1 MKAHLHD
8 DNIGSH
14 VPRCDNTTAGGC
26 SRCAAAHPFAQ
37 GLRRVR
43 AALCGDSVDGSVS
56 RAARGKCVTA
66 RSEPESRRMQRGRCC
81 AVGAVVDAG
90 TGHSSPNRTRA
101 APDVQCVCGIARACV
116 CVCEAPPR
124 SGFTGEYRT
133 VAHEAEWMFRA
144 ARAHARILDSPA
156 AVCGVGSFRLWC
168 GARGVMHCRGAPP
181 LMTCSG

>member
-1 MKAHLHD
+1 
-8 DNIGSH
+8 
-14 VPRCDNTTAGGC
+14 
-26 SRCAAAHPFAQ
+26 
-37 GLRRVR
+37 
-43 AALCGDSVDGSVS
+43 
-56 RAARGKCVTA
+56 
-66 RSEPESRRMQRGRCC
+66 MQRGRCC

-156 AVCGVGSFRLWC
+156 AVWSWKLSTVVRRTWC
-168 GARGVMHCRGAPP
+168 DALQRRSSTHDVQRVKRSTEQHFHVKMREISPGLRKVCARSAQVCANRAFP
-181 LMTCSG
+181 TRKACSGLGDTSQI